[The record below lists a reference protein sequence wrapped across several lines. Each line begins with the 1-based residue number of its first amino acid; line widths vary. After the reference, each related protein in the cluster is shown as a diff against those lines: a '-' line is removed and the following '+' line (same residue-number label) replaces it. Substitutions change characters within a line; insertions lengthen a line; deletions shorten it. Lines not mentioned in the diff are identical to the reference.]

1 MNANRS
7 RAPDADADA
16 DARRA
21 SPRGAPGRRA
31 LTDGLGPRRAPA
43 AAGPTAGPPTGP
55 APAPTP
61 ARVEDDPFGL
71 HLPPAETRFVDDD
84 GAPPTDA
91 ALDDVEAI
99 AVELERLIE
108 RAEWSKLRPEARAE
122 FAPGAAAR
130 AQARRRG
137 EAPDLSGTGSVV
149 SMDRLAAGV
158 RALQAT
164 WPTLT
169 PKARAD
175 ALRAIGDAVLVGADV
190 PPLLGIE
197 SIAAKPYTASF
208 QYQEWQILIVER
220 ALLSE
225 DLAEGAA
232 ADLADALAHELRHAE
247 QQFLV
252 ARSLAAQGL
261 NADEISGA
269 LNRLEPTVSARAV
282 AMRSAGLD
290 PAQVAL
296 AARMEPSLLANRDI
310 TRRLD
315 ADNGLRPMAASRE
328 RAIEVV
334 AGLRARPPRATLAA
348 GRAACRDLLERIDH
362 VLTNYRLY
370 RQFAGE
376 RDAHEVGAGATAAF
390 EAQP

>member
-1 MNANRS
+1 MNAS
-7 RAPDADADA
+7 RRPRTTDTGADLG
-16 DARRA
+16 RT

-122 FAPGAAAR
+122 FAPGTAAR

-190 PPLLGIE
+190 PPLLGITVT
-197 SIAAKPYTASF
+197 ALKAFTASF
-208 QYQEWQILIVER
+208 DYRTWKIELLRELVVGT
-220 ALLSE
+220 AL
-225 DLAEGAA
+225 DDVAA
-232 ADLADALAHELRHAE
+232 VNLADALAHELRHAE

-261 NADEISGA
+261 NADEIRGA
-269 LNRLEPTVSARAV
+269 LNGLEPTVSVRAV

-296 AARMEPSLLANRDI
+296 AARMEPSLLANREI

-315 ADNGLRPMAASRE
+315 ADNGLAPMAASRA
-328 RAIEVV
+328 RAVAVV
-334 AGLRARPPRATLAA
+334 AGLRARPPRATLAE

-376 RDAHEVGAGATAAF
+376 RDAHEVGAGASLAF
-390 EAQP
+390 EAQS